1 MDFNSFVKLSLK
13 HLDPAM
19 PEGVGVAPELEQ
31 DVIVAPLQHLPKRQ
45 CLEVQLAFC
54 TLKNARDHLISLF

>member
-19 PEGVGVAPELEQ
+19 PEGVGVAPGLEQ

-45 CLEVQLAFC
+45 CLELQLAFC
-54 TLKNARDHLISLF
+54 TS